1 MFLNT
6 TEPFI
11 TTSANFLN
19 ITSTKSDGVS
29 LNITNYL
36 IISFC
41 LFILSYKNNLGF

>member
-19 ITSTKSDGVS
+19 ITSTKSSGMTLS
-29 LNITNYL
+29 ITNYL

-41 LFILSYKNNLGF
+41 LFIYGYKNYLGF